1 MRLSR
6 LKRLRALLS
15 SGSELSPVDV
25 QAALSEW
32 TLWARPEQLEPQGDW
47 RKWVILSG
55 RGWGKTR
62 VGSEWVRAQLEAMP
76 GCRVAIVART
86 YSDARDTCVEGESG
100 LLSCLPEDERAKAKW
115 NRSLG
120 EGALSNGSQ
129 WKVFSAEEPD
139 SLRGPQF
146 HCLWAD
152 EMASWKKGRDAWRQ
166 VPFIVR
172 LPWRADPSRAGRIVV
187 TTTPRPVAEIR
198 ELLTDPKAVVVR
210 GSSFDNWRNL
220 NALTRAELEK
230 LRHTRLGRQELFGE
244 ILDDTPGALWKRA
257 TIDRQRVG
265 KLPDFGRIVVAIDPS
280 VTSGEKSDE
289 TGIIVAGRADLKR
302 GARRYV
308 IADRSLRGA
317 PHEWAKAAIEAYR
330 EFKADCIVVETNNGG
345 EMCKATLK
353 AIDSS
358 VPVSEVH
365 ASRGKRT
372 RAEPVAASYEQGEV
386 YHAAGLT
393 ALEDQ
398 LCTWTDDSDWSPD
411 RLDAMVWAMAALH
424 TSPVEVRVK
433 PPKYRATGLG
443 GLDL

>member
-1 MRLSR
+1 M
-6 LKRLRALLS
+6 KRLRQLLS
-15 SGSELSPVDV
+15 SGAELSPEDL
-25 QAALSEW
+25 QAALYEW
-32 TLWARPEQLEPQGDW
+32 SLWARPEQLEPVGDW
-47 RKWVILSG
+47 RKWVIISG

-62 VGSEWVRAQLEAMP
+62 VGAEWVRAQLEAMP

-100 LLSCLPEDERAKAKW
+100 LLACLPEDERSKAKW

-120 EGALSNGSQ
+120 EGALTNGSQ

-152 EMASWKKGRDAWRQ
+152 EMAAWKKNRAAWRQ

-172 LPWRADPSRAGRIVV
+172 LPWHADPGRAGRVLV

-198 ELLTDPKAVVVR
+198 ELVNDPTAVTVR

-220 NALTRAELEK
+220 NALTRVELEK

-244 ILDDTPGALWKRA
+244 ILEDTPGALWKRS
-257 TIDRQRVG
+257 TIDRQRVEA
-265 KLPDFGRIVVAIDPS
+265 LPEFARIVVAIDPA

-302 GARRYV
+302 GPRRYV

-317 PHEWAKAAIEAYR
+317 PYEWAKAAIDAYR
-330 EFKADCIVVETNNGG
+330 EFKADSIVVETNNGG
-345 EMCKATLK
+345 AMCKGTLRS
-353 AIDSS
+353 IDST
-358 VPVSEVH
+358 VPVVEVY

-372 RAEPVAASYEQGEV
+372 RAEPVAASYEQGEIH
-386 YHAAGLT
+386 HAPGLT
-393 ALEDQ
+393 TLEDQ
-398 LCTWTDDSDWSPD
+398 LCTWTDDADWSPD
-411 RLDAMVWAMAALH
+411 RLDAMVWAMEALRS
-424 TSPVEVRVK
+424 SPVEVRTK
-433 PPKYRATGLG
+433 PPKYRPTGLA